1 MLKKLIFVSALA
13 GIPGVTYAADLAA
26 RYQPPLKA
34 IAPLPFS
41 WTGFYVGAN
50 VGGAF
55 DNTDRVV
62 AAGITPLL
70 GIGPD
75 PVTLRNK
82 SDGIS
87 AGAQAGYNYEFALGN
102 GNGVVIGL
110 ETDIAYTDLSS
121 SMPIDSGVVVPGS
134 SVDYHSRLN
143 YLGTIRGRLGYAY
156 DRFLIYGTGGFAYG
170 SVDHSASLVLGGAS
184 LASASVTDTEIGFA
198 YGGGVEYALP
208 ANSFFHLTD
217 TSAVTVR
224 AEYLRYELDHTSAS
238 FNLPGA
244 AINIQLHDVGNIA
257 RAGVNYKF

>member
-1 MLKKLIFVSALA
+1 MLKKLIFALA
-13 GIPGVTYAADLAA
+13 SIPGVAFAADLPT
-26 RYQPPLKA
+26 RYQMPLKA
-34 IAPLPFS
+34 IAAVPFS
-41 WTGFYVGAN
+41 WTGFYIGAN

-121 SMPIDSGVVVPGS
+121 EMLIDAGVVVPGS
-134 SVDYHSRLN
+134 SVDYRSRLN

-156 DRFLIYGTGGFAYG
+156 DRFMVYGTGGFAYG
-170 SVDHSASLVLGGAS
+170 SVDHSANLVLGGAS

-208 ANSFFHLTD
+208 ANAFFHLTE

-224 AEYLRYELDHTSAS
+224 AEYLRYDLDHTSAS
-238 FNLPGA
+238 
-244 AINIQLHDVGNIA
+244 INIPGSINVSLHDVGNIA